1 VKICEKVISSKENY
15 PFYLPKNLICPNPL
29 KTLASEKNYK
39 SMKNLYL
46 FLFLA
51 LFGWACTS
59 GPENPADS
67 VYLNG
72 VIYTVDETNP
82 KVEAVAVKDG
92 LILAVGTSEEIQA
105 YVGESTE
112 VIDLQGKTMTPGFIE
127 SHAHLMGIGYNKL
140 EIDLMGVKTYDE
152 LIQKVAEAAA
162 NAKPG
167 DWITGRG
174 WHQDKWIQMPEKT
187 VKGFQT
193 HDALSAVTPNNPV
206 YLAHAS
212 GHASFVNQK
221 AMELAGI
228 TPLRSEKPS
237 QEVEGGEVLRDELG
251 NPTGVLVERASGL
264 VAKLIPKETPERAEE
279 ALTLALKEL
288 AEKGIT
294 SFHDAGSGQEVIDL
308 VQKFKNE
315 GKLTS
320 RMYIMLTGRQPEL
333 LEQWYK
339 KGPMIDPDHFLTVRS
354 IKLNCDGALGPWGA
368 WLLEDYSDK
377 PGHRGHETL
386 PMSVVTEV
394 SEKALPLGFQVCSHA
409 IGDRANQE
417 ILDRYESAFGKFP
430 DAKDHRFRIEHAQHI
445 HPDDIPRF
453 GQLGVIA
460 AMQAIH
466 LSSDRPWAI
475 NRLGEKRIIDGAYV
489 WQKLMQTGAV
499 VTNGTDAPVE
509 PVDAIPSF
517 FASVSRKTLQGL
529 PEGGYEADQKMTRE
543 QALKSYTLDGAYAEF
558 EENFKGS
565 IQVGKAADFT
575 VFDKNIMEVPEDEIL
590 QTQVAMTVVGGK
602 VVFSRQ

>member
-1 VKICEKVISSKENY
+1 
-15 PFYLPKNLICPNPL
+15 
-29 KTLASEKNYK
+29 
-39 SMKNLYL
+39 MKNIYHL
-46 FLFLA
+46 LFLA
-51 LFGWACTS
+51 IFAWACKS
-59 GPENPADS
+59 GPENPADK
-67 VYLNG
+67 VFVNG
-72 VIYTVDETNP
+72 IIYTVDEANP
-82 KVEAVAVKDG
+82 KAQAVAVKDG
-92 LILAVGTSEEIQA
+92 LILAVGSTEEIQA

-112 VIDLQGKTMTPGFIE
+112 VIDLQGKTMTPGLIE

-140 EIDLMGVKTYDE
+140 EIDLMYVKTYDE
-152 LIQKVAEAAA
+152 LIEKIAEAAA
-162 NAKPG
+162 KAQPG

-174 WHQDKWIQMPEKT
+174 WHQDKWLQMPDKT

-212 GHASFVNQK
+212 GHASFVNKK

-228 TPLRSEKPS
+228 TPLRSEKPT

-251 NPTGVLVERASGL
+251 NPTGVLVERASSL
-264 VAKLIPKETPERAEE
+264 VSKLIPKETPERAEE

-294 SFHDAGSGQEVIDL
+294 SFHDAGSGQDVIDL
-308 VQKFKNE
+308 LQKFKTE
-315 GKLTS
+315 GKLTA
-320 RMYIMLTGRQPEL
+320 RQYVMLTGRQPEL
-333 LEQWYK
+333 LEAWYK
-339 KGPMIDPDHFLTVRS
+339 KGPMIDPDHFVTVRS

-394 SEKALPLGFQVCSHA
+394 SEKALPLGFQVCAHA

-417 ILDRYESAFGKFP
+417 ILDRFEAALAKNP
-430 DAKDHRFRIEHAQHI
+430 EAKDHRFRIEHAQHL

-475 NRLGEKRIIDGAYV
+475 DRLGEKRIIDGAYV
-489 WQKLMQTGAV
+489 WQTLMQTGAV

-509 PVDAIPSF
+509 PVDPIPSF
-517 FASVSRKTLQGL
+517 FASVARKTLQGL
-529 PEGGYEADQKMTRE
+529 PEGGYEAEQKMTRQ
-543 QALKSYTLDGAYAEF
+543 QALKSYTLDGAFAEF
-558 EENFKGS
+558 EEDFKGS
-565 IQVGKAADFT
+565 IEVGKAADFT
-575 VFDKNIMEVPEDEIL
+575 VFDKDIMEIPENEIL
-590 QTQVAMTVVGGK
+590 NAKVEMTVVGGK

>member
-1 VKICEKVISSKENY
+1 
-15 PFYLPKNLICPNPL
+15 
-29 KTLASEKNYK
+29 
-39 SMKNLYL
+39 MKNIYHL
-46 FLFLA
+46 LFLA
-51 LFGWACTS
+51 IFAWACKS
-59 GPENPADS
+59 GPENPADK
-67 VYLNG
+67 VFVNG
-72 VIYTVDETNP
+72 IIYTVDEANP
-82 KVEAVAVKDG
+82 KAQAVAVKDG
-92 LILAVGTSEEIQA
+92 LILAVGSTEEIQA

-112 VIDLQGKTMTPGFIE
+112 VIDLQGKTMTPGLIE

-140 EIDLMGVKTYDE
+140 EIDLMYVKTYDE
-152 LIQKVAEAAA
+152 LIEKIAEAAA
-162 NAKPG
+162 KAQPG

-174 WHQDKWIQMPEKT
+174 WHQDKWLQMPDKT

-212 GHASFVNQK
+212 GHASFVNKK

-228 TPLRSEKPS
+228 TPLRSEKPT

-251 NPTGVLVERASGL
+251 NPTGVLVERASSL
-264 VAKLIPKETPERAEE
+264 VSKLIPKETPERAEE

-294 SFHDAGSGQEVIDL
+294 SFHDAGSGQDLIDL
-308 VQKFKNE
+308 LQKFKTE
-315 GKLTS
+315 GKLTA
-320 RMYIMLTGRQPEL
+320 RQYVMLTGRQPEL
-333 LEQWYK
+333 LEAWYK
-339 KGPMIDPDHFLTVRS
+339 KGPMIDPDHFVTVRS

-394 SEKALPLGFQVCSHA
+394 SEKALPLGFQVCAHA

-417 ILDRYESAFGKFP
+417 ILDRFEAALAKNP
-430 DAKDHRFRIEHAQHI
+430 EAKDHRFRIEHAQHL

-475 NRLGEKRIIDGAYV
+475 DRLGEKRIIDGAYV
-489 WQKLMQTGAV
+489 WQTLMQTGAV

-509 PVDAIPSF
+509 PVDPIPSF
-517 FASVSRKTLQGL
+517 FASVARKTLQGL
-529 PEGGYEADQKMTRE
+529 PEGGYEAEQKMTRQ
-543 QALKSYTLDGAYAEF
+543 QALKSYTLDGAFAEF
-558 EENFKGS
+558 EEDFKGS
-565 IQVGKAADFT
+565 IEVGKAADFT
-575 VFDKNIMEVPEDEIL
+575 VFDKDIMEIPENEIL
-590 QTQVAMTVVGGK
+590 NAKVEMTVVGGK

>member
-1 VKICEKVISSKENY
+1 M
-15 PFYLPKNLICPNPL
+15 
-29 KTLASEKNYK
+29 KTI
-39 SMKNLYL
+39 LYSL
-46 FLFLA
+46 FAVLLLWSCQA
-51 LFGWACTS
+51 
-59 GPENPADS
+59 GPDPADQ
-67 VYLNG
+67 VFING
-72 VIYTVDETNP
+72 IVYTVDEANP
-82 KVEAVAVKDG
+82 QVEAVAVKDG
-92 LILAVGTSEEIQA
+92 LILAVGTTEEIQKF
-105 YVGESTE
+105 VGSDTE
-112 VIDLQGKTMTPGFIE
+112 VIDLAGKTMTPGIIE

-140 EIDLMGVKTYDE
+140 EIDLMGVKTYEE

-162 NAKPG
+162 VAKPG

-174 WHQDKWIQMPEKT
+174 WHQDKWLKMPEKV

-193 HDALSAVTPNNPV
+193 HDALSAVSPNNPV

-221 AMELAGI
+221 AMDLAGI
-228 TPLRSEKPS
+228 TPLRSETPT

-251 NPTGVLVERASGL
+251 NPTGVLVERASAL
-264 VAKLIPKETPERAEE
+264 VVKLIPETTPEKDEE
-279 ALTLALKEL
+279 ALTLALQEL

-308 VQKFKNE
+308 VQKFQKE
-315 GKLTS
+315 GKLTA
-320 RMYIMLTGRQPEL
+320 RMYIMLTGRQPDL
-333 LEQWYK
+333 LEAWYK
-339 KGPMIDPDHFLTVRS
+339 KGPMIDPNHWVTVRS

-417 ILDRYESAFGKFP
+417 ILDRYEAAFAKFP
-430 DAKDHRFRIEHAQHI
+430 SAKDHRFRIEHAQHL

-453 GQLGVIA
+453 GKLGVIA

-475 NRLGEKRIIDGAYV
+475 DRLGEKRIIDGAYV
-489 WQKLMQTGAV
+489 WQSLFKTGARIA
-499 VTNGTDAPVE
+499 NGTDAPVE
-509 PVDAIPSF
+509 PVDPLPSF
-517 FASVSRKTLQGL
+517 YASATRKTLQGL
-529 PEGGYEADQKMTRE
+529 PEGGYEGDQKMTRA

-558 EENFKGS
+558 EEKFKGS
-565 IQVGKAADFT
+565 IEVGKAADFT
-575 VFDKNIMEVPEDEIL
+575 VYDKNIMEIPEDEIL
-590 QTQVAMTVVGGK
+590 EAKVQLTVVGGK
-602 VVFSRQ
+602 VVYQKK